1 MSDAAARGPRRGFL
15 VNTLWTWAAVVT
27 SLALA
32 LIVTPL
38 MIRRLG
44 PEAYGLW
51 VVVFSFTEYYSIVD
65 LGVRSAVVK
74 YVAQHV
80 TLGETDELHRILNTA
95 FAYFGLGG
103 IALLAFTLLIA
114 PVAAGLFNVPPE
126 MRATSVQVLMV
137 TGAGVAATFS
147 FMWLGA
153 SLEAIQRFDLSY
165 RIIIGINV
173 ARVAVMVAMLLA
185 GFGLFAVVAVALGA
199 RLLQCL
205 LIYRAFMR
213 QFPGLRWSRRLVSRS
228 TFRKLFGFSVFT
240 VPSTAGGMLLEH
252 GPGVIVG
259 FALPVEYAGYYS
271 LPRRLLQSVLDLVHR
286 MGSVTTARSAE
297 LAARDD
303 RPGLVQLAVQS
314 NRYGLIVFMP
324 ATIFLWLF
332 GETVFRVWLTPQ
344 VAAISAP
351 LLPVFLLGVVFADAS
366 QFNSSSMLYGLA
378 RHRVFG
384 FLLLAEGLLS
394 SALVYYFARAGS
406 LWHAAL
412 AASVLMIINRGLLTP
427 YLLCLHLQYSL
438 VRYLAEVS
446 IRPLAAGVATGLVMW
461 GLKAAGLPVASL
473 VDLALAGLLTTGVYV
488 LIAGRF
494 CVLAEHRDWIV
505 TLVARRAPGLVPA
518 TRAWLGR

>member
-1 MSDAAARGPRRGFL
+1 MSDVAARGQRRGFL
-15 VNTLWTWAAVVT
+15 ENTLWTWAAVVT

-38 MIRRLG
+38 VIQRLG
-44 PEAYGLW
+44 PDAYGLW
-51 VVVFSFTEYYSIVD
+51 VLVFAFTEYYSFVD

-74 YVAQHV
+74 YVAQHT
-80 TLGETDELHRILNTA
+80 TLGETDELHRVLNTA

-103 IALLAFTLLIA
+103 IALMLFTVGIA
-114 PVAAGLFNVPPE
+114 PVVAGLFNIPPE
-126 MRATSVQVLMV
+126 LRLTAVQVLMA
-137 TGAGVAATFS
+137 TGAGVAANFA
-147 FMWLGA
+147 FGWQGA

-165 RIIIGINV
+165 RIMIGINI
-173 ARVAVMVAMLLA
+173 ARVATMVALLLL
-185 GFGLFAVVAVALGA
+185 GFGLFALVAVTLAA
-199 RLLQCL
+199 RLLQIGL
-205 LIYRAFMR
+205 MYRSFMH
-213 QFPGLRWSRRLVSRS
+213 QFPGLHWSRRFVSRS
-228 TFRKLFGFSVFT
+228 TFRKLFGYSVFT
-240 VPSTAGGMLLEH
+240 VPSTAGAMLLEH

-259 FALPVEYAGYYS
+259 FALPVAYVGFYN

-297 LAARDD
+297 LAARGD
-303 RPGLVQLAVQS
+303 RAGLVRLAVKS
-314 NRYGLIVFMP
+314 NRYGLVVFMP

-332 GETVFRVWLTPQ
+332 AEPVFRVWLTPQ

-366 QFNSSSMLYGLA
+366 QFNSSSMLYGLG

-394 SALVYYFARAGS
+394 SALVYAFALNGS

-412 AASVLMIINRGLLTP
+412 AASTLMILNRGLLTP
-427 YLLCLHLQYSL
+427 YLLCLHLQYSV

-446 IRPLAAGVATGLVMW
+446 VRPLAAGFTAGSVMW
-461 GLKAAGLPVASL
+461 GLKVAGLPVTSL
-473 VDLALAGLLTTGVYV
+473 MDVALTGVLTTSIFALV
-488 LIAGRF
+488 AGRL
-494 CVLAEHRDWIV
+494 CVLAEDRDSIV
-505 TLVARRAPGLVPA
+505 SFVAGRAPALVPT

>member
-32 LIVTPL
+32 LLVTPL
-38 MIRRLG
+38 VIRRLG
-44 PEAYGLW
+44 PDAYGLW
-51 VVVFSFTEYYSIVD
+51 VLAFSFTEYYSIVD

-74 YVAQHV
+74 YVAQHT
-80 TLGETDELHRILNTA
+80 TLGETDELHRVLNTA

-103 IALLAFTLLIA
+103 VALLVFTLLIA
-114 PVAAGLFNVPPE
+114 PVVSGMFDVPPE
-126 MRATSVQVLMV
+126 LRATSVHVLMA
-137 TGAGVAATFS
+137 TGAGVAATFA

-165 RIIIGINV
+165 RIMIGINI
-173 ARVAVMVAMLLA
+173 ARVAAMVALLLL
-185 GFGLFAVVAVALGA
+185 GFGLFAVVAIALAA
-199 RLLQCL
+199 RLLQCVL
-205 LIYRAFMR
+205 VYRAFMR
-213 QFPGLRWSRRLVSRS
+213 QFPGLHWSRQLVSRS

-240 VPSTAGGMLLEH
+240 LPSTAGAMLLEH

-259 FALPVEYAGYYS
+259 FALPVAYVGYYN

-297 LAARDD
+297 LAARND
-303 RPGLVQLAVQS
+303 RAGLVRLAVQS
-314 NRYGLIVFMP
+314 NRYGLVVFMP

-332 GETVFRVWLTPQ
+332 GEAVFRVWLTPQ

-351 LLPVFLLGVVFADAS
+351 LLPIFLMGVVLADAS

-384 FLLLAEGLLS
+384 FLLLAEGLVS

-412 AASVLMIINRGLLTP
+412 AASALMIINRGFLTP

-446 IRPLAAGVATGLVMW
+446 IRPLASGVLAGAVMW
-461 GLKAAGLPVASL
+461 GLKAAGLPVSSL
-473 VDLALAGLLTTGVYV
+473 LDLALAGLLTTGVFA
-488 LIAGRF
+488 LIAGRA

-505 TLVARRAPGLVPA
+505 TLVARRAPALVPA
-518 TRAWLGR
+518 TRAWLGG

>member
-1 MSDAAARGPRRGFL
+1 
-15 VNTLWTWAAVVT
+15 V
-27 SLALA
+27 
-32 LIVTPL
+32 
-38 MIRRLG
+38 
-44 PEAYGLW
+44 EAYGLW
-51 VVVFSFTEYYSIVD
+51 AVAFSFTEYYSIVD
-65 LGVRSAVVK
+65 LGVRSAVIK

-80 TLGETDELHRILNTA
+80 TLGETEELHRILNTA

-103 IALLAFTLLIA
+103 IALLAFTLAIA
-114 PVAAGLFNVPPE
+114 PVVAGLFDIPPE
-126 MRATSVQVLMV
+126 MRVTAVHVLMA

-173 ARVAVMVAMLLA
+173 ARVGVMVAMLLF
-185 GFGLFAVVAVALGA
+185 GFGLFAVVAIALGA

-205 LIYRAFMR
+205 LIYRAFRR
-213 QFPGLRWSRRLVSRS
+213 QFPGLHWSRRFVSRS
-228 TFRKLFGFSVFT
+228 TFRKLFAFSVFT

-259 FALPVEYAGYYS
+259 FALPVAYVGYYS

-297 LAARDD
+297 LSARND
-303 RPGLVQLAVQS
+303 RAGLVRLAVHS
-314 NRYGLIVFMP
+314 NRYGLMVFMP

-332 GETVFRVWLTPQ
+332 GDAVFRVWLTPQ

-384 FLLLAEGLLS
+384 FLLLAEGVLS
-394 SALVYYFARAGS
+394 SAVVYYFAQAGS
-406 LWHAAL
+406 LWQAAL
-412 AASVLMIINRGLLTP
+412 GASVLMIVNRGLVTP
-427 YLLCLHLQYSL
+427 YLLCQHLQYSV

-446 IRPLAAGVATGLVMW
+446 LRPLAAGAVAGGVMW
-461 GLKAAGLPVASL
+461 GLKAAGLPTASL
-473 VDLALAGLLTTGVYV
+473 VDLALAGLLTTFVFG
-488 LIAGRF
+488 LLAGRA
-494 CVLAEHRDWIV
+494 CVVPEHRDWLV
-505 TLVARRAPGLVPA
+505 ALVARRAPWLLPA
-518 TRAWLGR
+518 TRVWLGR